1 MEPLNKDEGVR
12 LTALDRAIQS
22 GAGNEIDV
30 DTAFTKVNP
39 DKIIEAAK
47 KFEAYLTGGNNG
59 N

>member
-1 MEPLNKDEGVR
+1 MEPLSKDENIR

-22 GAGNEIDV
+22 GSGLFYNDNS
-30 DTAFTKVNP
+30 FTETSA

-47 KFEAYLTGGNNG
+47 KFETYLKGDNNG